1 MSALRGMDTGS
12 SVELD
17 SHADT
22 CVVGRSAL
30 IFHEH
35 DRTVMV
41 NGFDPSFPD
50 VRAKIVDA
58 AVLYV
63 DQSEM
68 TSYILEFNQALSV
81 PSIDHC
87 LLCPMQCRINGVEI
101 DEKPRFLTSTPTV
114 SSHSIS
120 FPNAEDS
127 PPLNIPLQLE
137 GVVSY
142 FPIRRPTQEE
152 FEDRSIPHLS
162 MTAESPPWDPYDED
176 FACQEGNTLDSRGHL
191 IAAMMTNK
199 SAASWE
205 IGDVSPDD
213 FYPRRNL
220 SEELVQTC
228 AAGYLDDSAF
238 SLALEE
244 SVQVSLVQS
253 SLRNVH
259 FIASVRS
266 GKGAFT
272 VDGPTLAQRWDT
284 TLMKST
290 NTVKVITQRGVRTV
304 LHPTLSQKFK
314 TNDRFLQYRQIP
326 SDMNGDAMFSSVKSS
341 LGNTAAQ
348 IFCTNFA

>member
-1 MSALRGMDTGS
+1 
-12 SVELD
+12 
-17 SHADT
+17 
-22 CVVGRSAL
+22 
-30 IFHEH
+30 
-35 DRTVMV
+35 MV

-152 FEDRSIPHLS
+152 FEDRAIPHLS
-162 MTAESPPWDPYDED
+162 MTAE
-176 FACQEGNTLDSRGHL
+176 
-191 IAAMMTNK
+191 
-199 SAASWE
+199 
-205 IGDVSPDD
+205 
-213 FYPRRNL
+213 
-220 SEELVQTC
+220 
-228 AAGYLDDSAF
+228 
-238 SLALEE
+238 
-244 SVQVSLVQS
+244 
-253 SLRNVH
+253 
-259 FIASVRS
+259 
-266 GKGAFT
+266 
-272 VDGPTLAQRWDT
+272 
-284 TLMKST
+284 
-290 NTVKVITQRGVRTV
+290 
-304 LHPTLSQKFK
+304 
-314 TNDRFLQYRQIP
+314 
-326 SDMNGDAMFSSVKSS
+326 
-341 LGNTAAQ
+341 
-348 IFCTNFA
+348 